1 MQKIPTHLAIILD
14 GNGRWAKKRGLPR
27 TAGHL
32 EGAKNLE
39 KMAKAVKEKGIKYLT
54 VFCFSTENWNRPAGE
69 VSMLMNLFHDNLMRD
84 ASELAKAGIRLH
96 FIGERARFGEEMA
109 ARMGELE
116 EQTKNNDDFH
126 IVLALNYGGRA
137 EIAAGVRK
145 IAQKVK
151 EGGLRPEEIDE
162 RTVSEN
168 LWTAGIPPVDLLIR
182 TGGDL
187 RISNFLLW
195 QLAYAELYF
204 PSVPWPAFNEEELE
218 KALDDFTSRDRRFG
232 AIKES

>member
-1 MQKIPTHLAIILD
+1 
-14 GNGRWAKKRGLPR
+14 
-27 TAGHL
+27 
-32 EGAKNLE
+32 
-39 KMAKAVKEKGIKYLT
+39 
-54 VFCFSTENWNRPAGE
+54 
-69 VSMLMNLFHDNLMRD
+69 
-84 ASELAKAGIRLH
+84 
-96 FIGERARFGEEMA
+96 
-109 ARMGELE
+109 MGELE

-126 IVLALNYGGRA
+126 IVLALNYGGQA